1 MNQPTVVLNMIVKN
15 EGAIIAE
22 TLKHVRP
29 FIDAYAIM
37 DTGSTDNTISEIE
50 RALDGLPGRVA
61 SMEWNGFAD
70 CRNAA
75 IDLAEGLGDYLLFL
89 DADDKFVITGSV
101 QQIKSR
107 ISKSLHPA
115 NILHGPISY
124 DRVVIRS
131 LKSNSRYHYVIHEVL
146 IDTPED
152 SMGER
157 IEGFHIIHNA
167 IGTSDRNNQSDY
179 DKYIRDAQ
187 VIERE
192 IEKGA
197 EPQDLPRYQFYLA
210 QSYRDSQELEKALD
224 AYKKRLEMRN
234 GWFQERYVSAV
245 EAGKLY
251 ARGLGSIGDQLFA
264 YLQAIEIDA
273 TRAEAHFHIAV
284 IARQEQLWKLAFHHA
299 RIARSL
305 TSPLPSLFSNWEVYA
320 WKATFEVSIV
330 AFYAGAYDEGISA
343 CDELLLHPDV
353 PESIKKLT
361 VDNKRFYDRSLTAH

>member
-1 MNQPTVVLNMIVKN
+1 
-15 EGAIIAE
+15 
-22 TLKHVRP
+22 
-29 FIDAYAIM
+29 
-37 DTGSTDNTISEIE
+37 
-50 RALDGLPGRVA
+50 
-61 SMEWNGFAD
+61 
-70 CRNAA
+70 
-75 IDLAEGLGDYLLFL
+75 
-89 DADDKFVITGSV
+89 
-101 QQIKSR
+101 
-107 ISKSLHPA
+107 
-115 NILHGPISY
+115 
-124 DRVVIRS
+124 VVIRS
-131 LKSNSRYHYVIHEVL
+131 LKSASRYRYVIHEVL

-152 SMGER
+152 SVGER

-179 DKYIRDAQ
+179 DKYSRDAQ

-192 IEKGA
+192 IEKGV

-224 AYKKRLEMRN
+224 AYKKRLNMKN

-273 TRAEAHFHIAV
+273 TRAEAHFQIAV
-284 IARQEQLWKLAFHHA
+284 IARQEQLWKLALHHA

-305 TSPLPSLFSNWEVYA
+305 TSPSPSLFSQWEVYT

-330 AFYAGAYDEGISA
+330 AFYVGAFDEGISA

-361 VDNKRFYDRSLTAH
+361 VENKRFYDRSLTSH

>member
-1 MNQPTVVLNMIVKN
+1 MTLPRIVLNMIVKN

-50 RALDGLPGRVA
+50 RALHGLPGRVG
-61 SMEWNGFAD
+61 SMEWSGFAD

-89 DADDKFVITGSV
+89 DADDKFVMTTSV
-101 QQIKSR
+101 EQIKNQ
-107 ISKSLHPA
+107 ITKSLHPA
-115 NILHGPISY
+115 NILHGPIVY
-124 DRVVIRS
+124 DRMVIRS
-131 LKSNSRYHYVIHEVL
+131 LQSTSRYRYVIHEVL
-146 IDTPED
+146 INTPED
-152 SMGER
+152 SIGEL

-167 IGTSDRNNQSDY
+167 IGISARNNKSNY
-179 DKYIRDAQ
+179 EKYSRDAQ

-192 IEKGA
+192 ISNGV

-210 QSYRDSQELEKALD
+210 QSYRDSQDFEKSLV
-224 AYKKRLEMRN
+224 AYKKRLDMKN
-234 GWFQERYVSAV
+234 GWFQERYVSAI

-251 ARGLGSIGDQLFA
+251 ARGLGSIGDQLFT

-284 IARQEQLWKLAFHHA
+284 IAREEKLWKLAFHHA

-305 TSPLPSLFSNWEVYA
+305 TSPPSALFSNWEIYI

-330 AFYAGAYDEGISA
+330 AFYVGEFDEGISA

-361 VDNKRFYDRSLTAH
+361 LDNKRFYDQSLATH